1 MKIAAI
7 VLLVIG
13 MIANVIMG
21 ITNVLGN
28 EYATIVATFKEYG
41 MEFPISKQV
50 YDGIYIA
57 IAVLAVVVGL
67 ISLFFLLRKKESKT
81 VILTMG
87 IISIFFVNLIAGILM
102 IVYSVRNPSMGQIY
116 PSNPHVVYEEKEEPT
131 KPNLSDYDAP
141 RTYLAVGDVVLTKDE
156 KRGVIVS
163 INEKTATV
171 NLMDG
176 RNITSDVDD
185 LKRIQ

>member
-13 MIANVIMG
+13 MIVNVVVG
-21 ITNVLGN
+21 LTSVLGN
-28 EYATIVATFKEYG
+28 EYGIVAETFRNYG
-41 MEFPISKQV
+41 YEFPISKEV
-50 YDGIYIA
+50 YDGLYITV
-57 IAVLAVVVGL
+57 AVLAVVVGL
-67 ISLFFLLRKKESKT
+67 VSIFFLLKKKESKT
-81 VILTMG
+81 GILTMG

-102 IVYSVRNPSMGQIY
+102 IVYSVRASSMERIHSAD
-116 PSNPHVVYEEKEEPT
+116 PNVVYEEKPEPT

-141 RTYLAVGDVVLTKDE
+141 RTYLAVGDVVMTKDE

-163 INEKTATV
+163 INEKTATI

-176 RNITSDVDD
+176 RNVVSDIDS